1 MATLGGHLDSFWK
14 GKNLNWGSFWTI
26 LVYGHVQ
33 GHSLLPINVGG
44 SSLQWVIPVW
54 QVDLVCKRKADEQV
68 RGIMSE
74 SRVPLWSLFQFL
86 PLVSCLVSLQDG
98 LYPISWSN
106 PHSILDFVMGLVT
119 TTESKLEHFNNT
131 SRHPCPE
138 TQWEQV
144 SITAITWL
152 PACESTE
159 LFYDEGIMLP
169 SHLMP
174 LALFLWVLVA
184 ICFKNLMYSLQETK
198 RMKIALLENSK
209 LL

>member
-1 MATLGGHLDSFWK
+1 MSYLFLHNLLLCLGTALYFTGYKYSEMIISDAMATLGWHLDSFWK
-14 GKNLNWGSFWTI
+14 KKNLNWGSFWTI

-33 GHSLLPINVGG
+33 GHSLLLINVGG

-106 PHSILDFVMGLVT
+106 PHSILDFVL
-119 TTESKLEHFNNT
+119 SQQQKAN
-131 SRHPCPE
+131 
-138 TQWEQV
+138 
-144 SITAITWL
+144 
-152 PACESTE
+152 
-159 LFYDEGIMLP
+159 
-169 SHLMP
+169 
-174 LALFLWVLVA
+174 
-184 ICFKNLMYSLQETK
+184 
-198 RMKIALLENSK
+198 
-209 LL
+209 